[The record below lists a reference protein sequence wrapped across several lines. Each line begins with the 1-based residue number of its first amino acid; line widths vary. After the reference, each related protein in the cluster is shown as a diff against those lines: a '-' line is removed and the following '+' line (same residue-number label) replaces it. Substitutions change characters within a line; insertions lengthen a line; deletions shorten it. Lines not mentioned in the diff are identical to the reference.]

1 MDWLAPYLQD
11 EKVGSIALAVLGGA
25 LSIAVLMTLVL
36 AWFSWRASRL
46 ARLAR
51 RFYAFAAV
59 PWLPF
64 DRAVQRARRLG
75 RPLHAVV
82 LFGAL
87 DDESC

>member
-51 RFYAFAAV
+51 RFHG
-59 PWLPF
+59 
-64 DRAVQRARRLG
+64 RQRMAEELMSSMEAEEKDLRRLMG
-75 RPLHAVV
+75 EMERASAK
-82 LFGAL
+82 G
-87 DDESC
+87 